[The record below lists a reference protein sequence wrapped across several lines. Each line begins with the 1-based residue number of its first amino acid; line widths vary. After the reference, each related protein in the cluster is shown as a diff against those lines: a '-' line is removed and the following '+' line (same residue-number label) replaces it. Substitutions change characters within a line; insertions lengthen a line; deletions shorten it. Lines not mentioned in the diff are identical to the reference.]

1 MKNFRIFAI
10 LCIGNISLFL
20 TGCFGGRPTGY
31 FEEESAITT
40 RGGLG
45 ENGVFHD
52 IIYNPEAIALN
63 FPGYIVGLDKGRR
76 HAVGYVE
83 IHPDSNLKDLKDLKD
98 QRGMRN
104 IKERMR
110 SDPKIHYISHIVR
123 DEGKSYGQDNC
134 LLYTMY
140 SQWGSSKINAG
151 DAPAKMCFNNQENT
165 GKPQTAQVDSS
176 KALNLLTIELQRA
189 IKDKELKD
197 GHGYTHVIVASMGW
211 NTPQIEAIQ
220 NFNSIA
226 SHLKNAAGI
235 SRFEPLFI
243 GVTWPSVWSSKW
255 LDPLI
260 KFASYKAKA
269 NDADEVG
276 AIWISEII
284 DRIKFVAPPEA
295 MLVGIGHS
303 FGARAMFSAICGE
316 STSDKARLSKRKWN
330 TLIGWQSAF
339 SINRFTV
346 NGSGDGFSYSKGC
359 LDKVDTIVLTASE
372 YDAAVNSAFWADMAG
387 SRDQWK
393 EICSGLLTERSKI
406 KLDGKINC
414 VISDSDRNSEI
425 DIRRGYINYIDAS
438 KIVLL
443 SQPNT
448 GGGAHSDIYRAVHG
462 KLNWKAMTVLPN

>member
-10 LCIGNISLFL
+10 LCIGNVSLFL

-31 FEEESAITT
+31 FQEESAITT
-40 RGGLG
+40 RGGFG

-76 HAVGYVE
+76 HAVGNGVIY
-83 IHPDSNLKDLKDLKD
+83 PDSNLED

-110 SDPKIHYISHIVR
+110 SDPKIHYISHVVR
-123 DEGKSYGQDNC
+123 DEGKPYGQDNC
-134 LLYTMY
+134 LIYTMY

-151 DAPAKMCFNNQENT
+151 DAPAKMCFKDQANT
-165 GKPQTAQVDSS
+165 GKSQTAQVDSY
-176 KALNLLTIELQRA
+176 KALDLLTTELQQT
-189 IKDKELKD
+189 IKDKKSKD

-211 NTPQIEAIQ
+211 NTPQIKAIQ
-220 NFNSIA
+220 NFNSIVP
-226 SHLKNAAGI
+226 HLKNAAGK

-243 GVTWPSVWSSKW
+243 GVTWPSVWSSQW

-276 AIWISEII
+276 TIWISEII
-284 DRIKFVAPPEA
+284 DRIKFVAPPET

-316 STSDKARLSKRKWN
+316 SISGKARLSKRKWN

-339 SINRFTV
+339 SINRFTE

-372 YDAAVNSAFWADMAG
+372 YDTAVNSAFWADMAG

-393 EICSGLLTERSKI
+393 EVCSGLLKEGNKI
-406 KLDGKINC
+406 KINGKVNC
-414 VISDSDRNSEI
+414 ITSDPDKKSESESEI
-425 DIRRGYINYIDAS
+425 DIKRGYINYVDAS

-448 GGGAHSDIYRAVHG
+448 GGGAHNDIYRAVHG
-462 KLNWKAMTVLPN
+462 KLNWKAISIPPN